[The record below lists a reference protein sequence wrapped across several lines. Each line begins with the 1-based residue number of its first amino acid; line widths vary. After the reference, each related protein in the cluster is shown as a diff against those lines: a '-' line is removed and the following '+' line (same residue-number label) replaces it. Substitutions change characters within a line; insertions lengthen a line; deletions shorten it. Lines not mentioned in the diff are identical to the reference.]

1 MALAI
6 TVFRTALSIFKT
18 LSYRNPSNMR
28 ELPPCVIGCLQ
39 EIFFFYVM
47 VKFLHSQ
54 LALVVRNPPANAGDK
69 RDGLHPWV
77 RKIWRRAWQP
87 TPVFLPGGSH
97 GQRSLAGS
105 SPRRCRVRHDSAQ
118 RQEGPA
124 SLPLRHSSPEWS
136 TKVY

>member
-6 TVFRTALSIFKT
+6 TVFRTALSILKT

-39 EIFFFYVM
+39 EIFFFLCYGEVSPFSAGTSG
-47 VKFLHSQ
+47 KE
-54 LALVVRNPPANAGDK
+54 PPCQCRRQK
-69 RDGLHPWV
+69 
-77 RKIWRRAWQP
+77 RRAPSLGQEDLEEGVATHSSLLAWRVP
-87 TPVFLPGGSH
+87 WAEEPGGLQSTAL
-97 GQRSLAGS
+97 QSQTRL
-105 SPRRCRVRHDSAQ
+105 RT

-124 SLPLRHSSPEWS
+124 SLPLRHSSPEGS